1 MDNKLLLMNPH
12 WNNRIPLKYDKKREL
27 FQSLVD
33 NLTNQLICFLVGAR
47 RSGKSVLLE
56 QLMDYLL
63 DSKIPPTQTL
73 FYEFS
78 ANENSQRIWEI
89 LDIYKT
95 EVGNLEQNTY
105 LFFDEIQYLPNFEI
119 EIKLIYDRFPNLK
132 IFLTGSLS
140 LSYKRK
146 MEESLAG
153 RIFVYKTLPLNF
165 REYLDFSSSQNLNNF
180 DKLKTEIK
188 PFQSKLIID
197 QLLSEFN
204 TFLTRGRYPELA
216 FKSTLEPKQ
225 YLESILNQSLNQ
237 DAINYFQ
244 VQKPNLLRNLFDY
257 FVQNSGLEASVL
269 NISQVASAD
278 RETVQKYIDVLE
290 LLGLIYILPNS
301 QNPLKVSQTKPK
313 IYTCS
318 IWVNQFD
325 PNHLQK
331 TGFIMESY
339 VLERLLAKNIN
350 PNFYRDRNNEIDFI
364 NWREKEA
371 FEVKYRLKTETR
383 ELEKYSKL
391 SEKLGLKTKILN
403 IYPETENQLSILGF

>member
-1 MDNKLLLMNPH
+1 MNPH
-12 WNNRIPLKYDKKREL
+12 WNNITPLKYNKKREI
-27 FQSLVD
+27 FQNLVE
-33 NLTNQLICFLVGAR
+33 NLANQQICFLVGAR

-56 QLMDYLL
+56 QLLDYLL
-63 DSKIPPTQTL
+63 VSKIQPTQIL

-95 EVGNLEQNTY
+95 KVGNLEQNTY

-153 RIFVYKTLPLNF
+153 RIFVYKTLLLNF
-165 REYLDFSSSQNLNNF
+165 REYLDFSSSENLNNF

-197 QLLSEFN
+197 QLLPEFN

-216 FKSTLEPKQ
+216 IKSTLEPKQ

-313 IYTCS
+313 IYTSS

-339 VLERLLAKNIN
+339 VLERLLGKNIN
-350 PNFYRDRNNEIDFI
+350 PNFYRDRNNEIDFV
-364 NWREKEA
+364 NWREKKA
-371 FEVKYRLKTETR
+371 FEVKYRLNTNIR
-383 ELEKYSKL
+383 EIEKYSKL

-403 IYPETENQLSILGF
+403 IYPESENQESVLGF